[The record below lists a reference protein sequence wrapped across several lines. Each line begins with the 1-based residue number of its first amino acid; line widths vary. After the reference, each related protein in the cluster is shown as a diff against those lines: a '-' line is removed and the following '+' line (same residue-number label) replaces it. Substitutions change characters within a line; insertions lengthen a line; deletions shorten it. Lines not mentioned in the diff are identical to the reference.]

1 MKNSIVGANV
11 IIGKNVH
18 IGNFTTI
25 EDDVVIGDN
34 TWIGNNVNV
43 LEGSRIGKDC
53 QIHAGAVVG
62 GIPQD
67 LKYKSEYTLL
77 EIGNNNI
84 IREYVTINRGTAS
97 KQKTVIGNNNLFMS
111 NAHIG
116 HDCSIGNNNIIGFNV
131 GMAGEVMVGDWVNI
145 GGLSAI
151 HQFSCI
157 GDHCMIAGMSR
168 IVKDIPPYITVA
180 HEPLRYVGLNV
191 IGLKRR
197 GFELD
202 KMTELKEIYRI
213 IFEEKRNTTLALE
226 LIENKL
232 GKSNECDLIL
242 NFIRQSTRGIVK
254 GFMI

>member
-1 MKNSIVGANV
+1 MKNSIIGKNA

-43 LEGSRIGKDC
+43 LAGLRIGEDC

-67 LKYKSEYTLL
+67 LKFKNEYTLV

-97 KQKTVIGNNNLFMS
+97 KRKTAIGNNNLFMS

-116 HDCSIGNNNIIGFNV
+116 HDCLIGNNNIIGFNV
-131 GMAGEVMVGDWVNI
+131 GMAGEVIVGDWVNI

-151 HQFSCI
+151 HQFSDI

-191 IGLKRR
+191 VGLKRR
-197 GFELD
+197 GFELE
-202 KMTELKEIYRI
+202 KMNELKEIFRV
-213 IFEEKRNTTLALE
+213 IFEQKKNTTLALE
-226 LIENKL
+226 VIENQFK
-232 GKSNECDLIL
+232 KSKERDLIL
-242 NFIRQSTRGIVK
+242 DFIRQSTRGIVK
-254 GFMI
+254 GLNV